1 MERRNVAKQDVV
13 LIRDNNLLRGE
24 WKKGVVTVVF
34 SSQDRKVRQVL
45 VSYKNFSEGEKSQ
58 QCKGVK
64 FITLEW
70 PVRGL
75 VVLVAPDDL
84 SM

>member
-1 MERRNVAKQDVV
+1 M
-13 LIRDNNLLRGE
+13 LIQDNNLLRGE

-34 SSQDRKVRQVL
+34 SSQDGTVRQVL

-64 FITLEW
+64 FIALEW
-70 PVRGL
+70 PILGL
-75 VVLVAPDDL
+75 VVLIAPDDL
-84 SM
+84 SV